1 MLGLAV
7 KLIYTVDDRLTQLC
21 VGLVGEIAAL
31 ADGCEESL
39 PCGCEMLEESSLELR
54 DPLDGNTLQQIIYYC
69 VDYSHLKLN
78 RDGRISVLLKDI
90 SQLKTPADCVAIVEQ
105 PRHRLQL
112 SSIAGNLVLALDGVQ
127 NPGNLG
133 TILRLADW
141 FGVRDVICSKECA
154 DCFNPKVVQATMG
167 AILRVRVHY
176 VDNLAQVL
184 NEAKN
189 LGMPIYGTL
198 LDGENIY
205 SKRLQNRGVIVM
217 GNEGRGLSD
226 ECQEALTDRLFIP
239 PYPANC
245 PTSESLNVAMATG
258 IIIAEFRRGKY
269 EAK

>member
-1 MLGLAV
+1 MTKAEIQFVRSLSDKRVRDEERLFIAEGA
-7 KLIYTVDDRLTQLC
+7 KLIEEIQNSDFRIRAIYTTRKDV
-21 VGLVGEIAAL
+21 A
-31 ADGCEESL
+31 
-39 PCGCEMLEESSLELR
+39 
-54 DPLDGNTLQQIIYYC
+54 
-69 VDYSHLKLN
+69 
-78 RDGRISVLLKDI
+78 GRGVEYVERKDMERI

-269 EAK
+269 EAE